1 MSFRGTQINPDR
13 FHPSQIKFY
22 VILLP
27 VLTVMVLPLIYI
39 LNHAFKPYDE
49 LFAFPP
55 RFFVQRPTLNNFQLL
70 FNMVS
75 NSGVPFSRYLFNSIV
90 VTVLVLIFSI
100 LISTAAAYAFEM
112 LDFKLK
118 NLLYKFNMIS
128 LSFVAIAF
136 AIPRYIIITGLG
148 ISDSMFAH
156 IIPFLAAPVGIF
168 LIRQYMKSVPKELVD
183 AAKIDGASDYQVFWR
198 IVVPLV
204 KPAMATM
211 GILSFQAV
219 WTYSESSE
227 LYVDKESLRT
237 LPYFINTITA
247 ATGNVVAAQGIQ
259 AAASLIMFLPMLIL
273 FVVLQSR
280 VINTMSHSGIK

>member
-1 MSFRGTQINPDR
+1 MSFRGTQIDPDR

-22 VILLP
+22 VILFPILA
-27 VLTVMVLPLIYI
+27 VMVLPLIYI
-39 LNHAFKPYDE
+39 VNHAFKPYDE

-55 RFFVQRPTLNNFQLL
+55 RFLVQRPTLNNFQLL
-70 FNMVS
+70 FRMVS

-90 VTVLVLIFSI
+90 VTALVLVLSI

-118 NLLYKFNMIS
+118 KLLYKFNMIS

-136 AIPRYIIITGLG
+136 AIPRYIIITNLG

-183 AAKIDGASDYQVFWR
+183 AAKIDGATDYQVFWR

-273 FVVLQSR
+273 FVILQSR

>member
-22 VILLP
+22 IILLP
-27 VLTVMVLPLIYI
+27 VLSVMVLPLIYI
-39 LNHAFKPYDE
+39 VNHAFKPYDE

-70 FNMVS
+70 FSMVS

-90 VTVLVLIFSI
+90 VTVLVLVFSI

-183 AAKIDGASDYQVFWR
+183 AAKIDGATDYQVFWS